1 MFRGSGVQ
9 RHKPA
14 GRFHQVPEYRPNF
27 HCVKMILPRKNCPV
41 LEVLEEVPAA
51 ENNALSAIVV
61 ILPSAAG
68 NQTQE

>member
-1 MFRGSGVQ
+1 
-9 RHKPA
+9 
-14 GRFHQVPEYRPNF
+14 
-27 HCVKMILPRKNCPV
+27 
-41 LEVLEEVPAA
+41 LEEPEPMSAA

>member
-1 MFRGSGVQ
+1 
-9 RHKPA
+9 
-14 GRFHQVPEYRPNF
+14 
-27 HCVKMILPRKNCPV
+27 MILSRKNCPV